1 MTPWTV
7 AYQASP
13 SMDFPGKSTE
23 IYLYYRSSPEKME
36 NSVEGMVKSF
46 FMLPS
51 KIFILLL
58 FMFRSL
64 IPMELFQL
72 GVNFVSELL
81 VEKFLL
87 PTNLSVELP

>member
-1 MTPWTV
+1 MGFSRQEYRNLSLLQINSRKNGEFHGGNGKVIFYV
-7 AYQASP
+7 A
-13 SMDFPGKSTE
+13 
-23 IYLYYRSSPEKME
+23 
-36 NSVEGMVKSF
+36 
-46 FMLPS
+46 S

-64 IPMELFQL
+64 MPMELFQL
-72 GVNFVSELL
+72 GVNFVSELF